1 MTLSQPSR
9 LTRIFQKYDPPL
21 YFVTLWTDNRRNI
34 LANEKVHAALL
45 EYAQAGV
52 ARGVASGRYVVM
64 PDHIHLFVPGGHNFD
79 LGVWVR
85 GLKRVVAAAVS
96 GGGTRAHAAE
106 TAAATTLWQRGFFDH
121 VIRNSESYSQKWDYV
136 RENPVRSSLASAADE
151 WPFQGEIVR
160 IEHR

>member
-21 YFVTLWTDNRRNI
+21 YFLTLCTDNRRNI

-52 ARGVASGRYVVM
+52 AREVALGRYVVM
-64 PDHIHLFVPGGHNFD
+64 PDHIHLFVQGSHNFD

-96 GGGTRAHAAE
+96 GGRARAHTAE
-106 TAAATTLWQRGFFDH
+106 AAAATTLWQRGFFDH
-121 VIRNSESYSQKWDYV
+121 VIRNTSKY
-136 RENPVRSSLASAADE
+136 RELLTKMGLRARKSCASR
-151 WPFQGEIVR
+151 PGLSG
-160 IEHR
+160 